1 LPVDI
6 ILSVLLVSIIQSIF
20 GVGVLLFGT
29 PLLLLL
35 EYNYSTTLLVLLPIS
50 IVINAMQIFK
60 HHEYID
66 IKFYKNVLF
75 LTIPLITLFLI
86 IGITSSI
93 NMNLMVGL
101 FLVFIALKYIFI
113 SESKFI
119 NTNIKQ
125 EKISLVLMG
134 IIHGLTNL
142 GGSLL
147 TAIVFNKQY
156 DKNKAR
162 VTIAVCYLTFAI
174 VQIITLLF
182 LNEKSGFTLTNNIVF
197 ILIGAL
203 SFIIIEKTI
212 FLNIKSEDYQR
223 VFSAFLFVT
232 GFSLIVW

>member
-1 LPVDI
+1 MPVDI

-66 IKFYKNVLF
+66 IKFYKNVLYF
-75 LTIPLITLFLI
+75 TIPIIIFFLI
-86 IGITSSI
+86 IGLTASI
-93 NMNLMVGL
+93 NINLLVGV
-101 FLVFIALKYIFI
+101 FLVFIALKYFFI
-113 SESKFI
+113 NESKII
-119 NTNIKQ
+119 NINIKH
-125 EKISLVLMG
+125 EKINLVLMG
-134 IIHGLTNL
+134 IVHGLTNL

-156 DKNKAR
+156 DKNEAR
-162 VTIAVCYLTFAI
+162 VTIAICYLTFAI

-223 VFSAFLFVT
+223 VFSAFLFVS
-232 GFSLIVW
+232 GFSLIIW